1 MKEEAVKDALAGIAE
16 RAAHPHIMAR
26 KEKFKVQKKRCG

>member
-16 RAAHPHIMAR
+16 RAAHPHIMA
-26 KEKFKVQKKRCG
+26 QKGEV